1 MGLLIQAGFLIY
13 SRIDAFYTN
22 FGATAS
28 EVHTAFPEISACLSY
43 CSLSC
48 YRRCLVLHIS
58 DRHTVPEGL
67 HFFGRGLAARLCVGD
82 GHVHAARV
90 QHHERPVGGK
100 VHAHN
105 GARNLVN
112 ISIRAKIG
120 KGTQ

>member
-1 MGLLIQAGFLIY
+1 MRSTLTSEQRLPKFIRRSPKFQLVLLIAHFLVIVDVLCCTY
-13 SRIDAFYTN
+13 PTD
-22 FGATAS
+22 
-28 EVHTAFPEISACLSY
+28 CL
-43 CSLSC
+43 
-48 YRRCLVLHIS
+48 
-58 DRHTVPEGL
+58 VPEGL

-120 KGTQ
+120 KGTP